1 MWAVTKIAKNQ
12 EKSTMRQI
20 AASQTAVSQTVQD
33 RSTAAGNIRLLVRQT
48 GIVVA
53 ATALVA
59 ICAHISIPLGFTPVP
74 ITLQPFAVLLLGL
87 LLAPGISFAA
97 LTLYLLEG
105 AAGLPVFSPHGLGGV
120 AQLFGPTGGYLLA
133 APFAAALAGMIYR
146 NGRTGKRQ
154 FLFALA
160 GAAVGDIALLA
171 IGALWL
177 GMLANT
183 SLSTLMS
190 VSVVPFLASDAAKV
204 LAAAACA
211 QIFASFTG
219 ASSSRHSAQTE

>member
-1 MWAVTKIAKNQ
+1 
-12 EKSTMRQI
+12 MRQT
-20 AASQTAVSQTVQD
+20 AASQTAQD
-33 RSTAAGNIRLLVRQT
+33 HSTAAGNARWLARQT

-53 ATALVA
+53 STALVA
-59 ICAHISIPLGFTPVP
+59 LCAHISIPLGFTPVP

-120 AQLFGPTGGYLLA
+120 TQLFGPTGGYLLA
-133 APFAAALAGMIYR
+133 APFAAALAGLIYR
-146 NGRTGKRQ
+146 NGKRK
-154 FLFALA
+154 FLFAIA
-160 GAAVGDIALLA
+160 GAAVGDVVLLA

-183 SLSTLMS
+183 SLSVLMNE
-190 VSVVPFLASDAAKV
+190 SVVPFLASDAAKV
-204 LAAAACA
+204 VAAAVCA

-219 ASSSRHSAQTE
+219 ASFSKRSAQTE

>member
-1 MWAVTKIAKNQ
+1 
-12 EKSTMRQI
+12 MRQT
-20 AASQTAVSQTVQD
+20 AVSQTAVSQTVPD
-33 RSTAAGNIRLLVRQT
+33 RSITAANARPLARQT

-59 ICAHISIPLGFTPVP
+59 LCAHISIPLGFTPVP

-87 LLAPGISFAA
+87 VLAPGMSFAA
-97 LTLYLLEG
+97 LALYLLEG

-133 APFAAALAGMIYR
+133 APFAAAAAGLIYR
-146 NGRTGKRQ
+146 SGKRT

-160 GAAVGDIALLA
+160 GAAVGDIVLLA

-211 QIFASFTG
+211 QIFSSFSR
-219 ASSSRHSAQTE
+219 ASSSRRSAQAE

>member
-1 MWAVTKIAKNQ
+1 
-12 EKSTMRQI
+12 
-20 AASQTAVSQTVQD
+20 
-33 RSTAAGNIRLLVRQT
+33 
-48 GIVVA
+48 
-53 ATALVA
+53 
-59 ICAHISIPLGFTPVP
+59 VP

-97 LTLYLLEG
+97 LSLYLLEG

-133 APFAAALAGMIYR
+133 APFAAALAGLIYR
-146 NGRTGKRQ
+146 NGRNSRNSRNGKRT

-160 GAAVGDIALLA
+160 GAAVGDIVLLA

-190 VSVVPFLASDAAKV
+190 VSVVPFLASDAVKV
-204 LAAAACA
+204 IAAAACA
-211 QIFASFTG
+211 QIFSSF
-219 ASSSRHSAQTE
+219 SKRSAQAE

>member
-1 MWAVTKIAKNQ
+1 
-12 EKSTMRQI
+12 MRQI
-20 AASQTAVSQTVQD
+20 AATQIAASQAAVSQTVQD
-33 RSTAAGNIRLLVRQT
+33 RTAAVNARVLVRQT

-97 LTLYLLEG
+97 LSLYLLEG

-133 APFAAALAGMIYR
+133 APFAAALAGLIYR
-146 NGRTGKRQ
+146 NGRNSRNSRNGKRT

-160 GAAVGDIALLA
+160 GAAVGDIVLLA

-190 VSVVPFLASDAAKV
+190 VSVVPFLASDAVKV
-204 LAAAACA
+204 IAAAACA
-211 QIFASFTG
+211 QIFSSF
-219 ASSSRHSAQTE
+219 SKRSAQAE

>member
-1 MWAVTKIAKNQ
+1 
-12 EKSTMRQI
+12 MR
-20 AASQTAVSQTVQD
+20 QTAVSQTVQD
-33 RSTAAGNIRLLVRQT
+33 HSTAAGNARWLARQT

-53 ATALVA
+53 STALVA
-59 ICAHISIPLGFTPVP
+59 LCAHISIPLGFTPVP

-105 AAGLPVFSPHGLGGV
+105 AAGLPVFSPHGLGGI

-133 APFAAALAGMIYR
+133 APFAAALAGLIYR
-146 NGRTGKRQ
+146 NSRNGKRT
-154 FLFALA
+154 FLFAVAAAAA
-160 GAAVGDIALLA
+160 GDVVLLAVGT
-171 IGALWL
+171 LWL

-204 LAAAACA
+204 VAAAVCA

-219 ASSSRHSAQTE
+219 ASFSKRSAQTE